1 MNRNGRIN
9 NGRMNNRRIN
19 TTARTNTGGTSYM
32 LIGIVLLVLIGVAI
46 YFFWSRKLSTSVDP
60 KTFSGLVL
68 GSRIKG
74 KLSDI
79 SKIWKSQID
88 KSPWTPTLFLVD
100 CSNNIV
106 WKTGDSI
113 STSTETKIYTML
125 TKARFMNTSDIAKE
139 VSTWNTQLTS
149 ISNQG
154 SSVSNMELKSIIL
167 ISKDNIPKNSNSD
180 ASLSDEEF
188 VKKVMSY
195 ATNEYPINAC

>member
-19 TTARTNTGGTSYM
+19 TTARTNTGSSSYM
-32 LIGIVLLVLIGVAI
+32 YIGIVLLVLIGVAV
-46 YFFWSRKLSTSVDP
+46 YFFWPRKLSTSFDT
-60 KTFSGLVL
+60 KTFSGIVL
-68 GSRIKG
+68 GSRVKC

-79 SKIWKSQID
+79 SKFWKTKID
-88 KSPWTPTLFLVD
+88 KIPTFRTIFILD
-100 CSNNIV
+100 CSNKIV

-113 STSTETKIYTML
+113 STSTETNVYTIL
-125 TKARFMNTSDIAKE
+125 GKGGFMNTNDV
-139 VSTWNTQLTS
+139 VSTWNTMLS
-149 ISNQG
+149 GISNEG
-154 SSVSNMELKSIIL
+154 SSASGIETKSIIL